1 MRRTERTPID
11 DNTVD
16 GNLDKSDVQVI
27 YAQFLSILPSTITHG
42 NDLKFFY
49 FMQPFQQKNVII
61 YRNHF
66 FPDTT

>member
-27 YAQFLSILPSTITHG
+27 YAQFHSITACPSRLLH
-42 NDLKFFY
+42 F
-49 FMQPFQQKNVII
+49 PFISCFQRQDGFQI
-61 YRNHF
+61 
-66 FPDTT
+66 PDIGL